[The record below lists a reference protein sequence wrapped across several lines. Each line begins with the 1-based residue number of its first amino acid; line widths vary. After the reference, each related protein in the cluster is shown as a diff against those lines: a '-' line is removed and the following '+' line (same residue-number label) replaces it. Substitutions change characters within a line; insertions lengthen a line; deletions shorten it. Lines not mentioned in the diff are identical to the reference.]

1 MKIKNGFL
9 KKTSIYFIGTLS
21 TKMIN
26 ILLTIILTALT
37 IFIVAVLG
45 LGLFAVY
52 KIIKETLKDF

>member
-1 MKIKNGFL
+1 
-9 KKTSIYFIGTLS
+9 
-21 TKMIN
+21 MIN